1 MSNNTENQPISTAMQ
16 KMNPTQEDAHRI
28 GVELADAAFLH
39 DGGIEGMTAEQL
51 QERWGVAY
59 TLGRNGV
66 EHALG
71 ADKPYAAE
79 RVERLRATN
88 DKPAR

>member
-28 GVELADAAFLH
+28 GIELADAAFLH
-39 DGGIEGMTAEQL
+39 DAGTQGMTAEKL
-51 QERWGVAY
+51 QKRWEVAY
-59 TLGRNGV
+59 TLGRSGV

-71 ADKPYAAE
+71 AEKPYAAD
-79 RVERLRATN
+79 RIDQLRIAN